1 MSLETSDFLQA
12 DDINKVFKVVDAV
25 AMGFTCDEDI
35 ENYLG
40 LNSGSRQGRY
50 YRLAAEKLG
59 LIINLANNA
68 SLTPTGQ
75 LFISYSLNNRSLL
88 AQNLIA
94 SLIASLPVFSK
105 VISHFRTS
113 GQINIEDLRAYFISI
128 YPGEESTA
136 SRRFSTFMNYIRY
149 LGLPVQ

>member
-12 DDINKVFKVVDAV
+12 DDINKVFAVVIAV
-25 AMGFTCDEDI
+25 SQNLITDQQI
-35 ENYLG
+35 ETYLG
-40 LNSGSRQGRY
+40 LDSGSRQGRY
-50 YRLAAEKLG
+50 YRLAAQKLG
-59 LIINLANNA
+59 LIANFENNA
-68 SLTPTGQ
+68 TLTATGQ
-75 LFISYSLNNRSLL
+75 LFINYSLNQRAIL

-94 SLIASLPVFSK
+94 SLPVFST

>member
-1 MSLETSDFLQA
+1 MVRGIANSKIGFGDLILLLRYFFKL
-12 DDINKVFKVVDAV
+12 KVS
-25 AMGFTCDEDI
+25 THP
-35 ENYLG
+35 N
-40 LNSGSRQGRY
+40 
-50 YRLAAEKLG
+50 
-59 LIINLANNA
+59 
-68 SLTPTGQ
+68 
-75 LFISYSLNNRSLL
+75 YSLNNRALL

-94 SLIASLPVFSK
+94 SLPVFST

-113 GQINIEDLRAYFISI
+113 GQIKIEDLRAYFISI

>member
-25 AMGFTCDEDI
+25 AMGSTCDEDI

-94 SLIASLPVFSK
+94 SLPVFSK

>member
-12 DDINKVFKVVDAV
+12 DDINKVFQVVDAV
-25 AMGFTCDEDI
+25 ASGSTSDEDI

-59 LIINLANNA
+59 LIINFANNA

-75 LFISYSLNNRSLL
+75 LFSNYSLNNRALL

-94 SLIASLPVFSK
+94 SLPVFST

>member
-12 DDINKVFKVVDAV
+12 DDINKVFQVVDAV
-25 AMGFTCDEDI
+25 ASGSTSDEDI

-59 LIINLANNA
+59 LIINFENNA

-75 LFISYSLNNRSLL
+75 LFSNYSLNNRALL

-94 SLIASLPVFSK
+94 SLPVFST

-136 SRRFSTFMNYIRY
+136 LRRFSTFMNYIRY

>member
-12 DDINKVFKVVDAV
+12 DDINKVFQVVDAV
-25 AMGFTCDEDI
+25 ASGSTSDEDI

-59 LIINLANNA
+59 LIINFANNA

-75 LFISYSLNNRSLL
+75 LFSNYSLNNRALL

-94 SLIASLPVFSK
+94 SLPVFST

-113 GQINIEDLRAYFISI
+113 GQIKIEDLRAYFISI